1 MEIKRFLIEF
11 SGISEISW
19 DLLILILRDFMG
31 FIRIVLD
38 LKHGI

>member
-1 MEIKRFLIEF
+1 MKFN
-11 SGISEISW
+11 GISEISW

-38 LKHGI
+38 LKHEI